1 MDRNNYWTRRVRR
14 RRMLQGAG
22 VGVAGVAAVGL
33 VGCGD
38 DDDDDDGTTVPG
50 ASPTNT
56 TEGSTPEATATP
68 VPAGPKRGNA
78 RSAQAAKVY
87 DTVDPH
93 RSVASP
99 ALVMLN
105 RAQSKLLRF
114 TNPNTGEIAAD
125 LAETWESPD
134 ASTVVLNI
142 REGVKWHDVGPGA
155 ENPAS
160 TAGARPDDGR
170 YHLQH
175 RPSEGGP
182 SRRRF

>member
-22 VGVAGVAAVGL
+22 VGVAGLAAVGL

-56 TEGSTPEATATP
+56 TEGSAPEATATP
-68 VPAGPKRGNA
+68 VPAGPKRGNG
-78 RSAQAAKVY
+78 SDPAQAAKVY

-114 TNPNTGEIAAD
+114 TNPNTRGDRCRSGGNVGVARCVDRDSQYSRGREMARCGAGSR
-125 LAETWESPD
+125 ESC
-134 ASTVVLNI
+134 VF
-142 REGVKWHDVGPGA
+142 RGGA
-155 ENPAS
+155 
-160 TAGARPDDGR
+160 T
-170 YHLQH
+170 
-175 RPSEGGP
+175 
-182 SRRRF
+182 